1 MTQALVL
8 YASTHGHTARIATRV
23 ALDLE
28 RAGIAV
34 ELREADG
41 KLESSPADYDLV
53 VVGASIHAGRHQRE
67 VADWV
72 TRHAATLSS
81 MPSGFFSV
89 CLGTLEDPTVGRKY
103 VDEFVE
109 RTGWLPRRTV
119 ELAGALQYLEYGRVT
134 RAMIK
139 LMMRRGGH
147 PTDTSRN
154 YDYTDWQAVDD
165 FADDCAGLIRAPAA
179 AAA

>member
-28 RAGIAV
+28 RAGIATD
-34 ELREADG
+34 LRQADG
-41 KLESSPADYDLV
+41 KLDYSPADYDLV
-53 VVGASIHAGRHQRE
+53 VVGASIHAGRHQRS

-72 TRHAATLSS
+72 SRHAAILSS

-89 CLGTLEDPTVGRKY
+89 CLGTLEDPAVGQRY

-119 ELAGALQYLEYGRVT
+119 DLAGAIQYRAYGRAT
-134 RAMIK
+134 RIMIK

-165 FADDCAGLIRAPAA
+165 FATDCAQLLPAA
-179 AAA
+179 TAAA